1 MLCLIYSAFK
11 VQDSFR
17 GDSLEFRAPINFSH
31 LFHPERIQGGSVF
44 IIQNPSFCAEGETG
58 VNESHKG
65 SELSAPGDFP
75 GEEIFIE
82 ARSA

>member
-1 MLCLIYSAFK
+1 MK
-11 VQDSFR
+11 
-17 GDSLEFRAPINFSH
+17 FRAPINFSH
-31 LFHPERIQGGSVF
+31 LFHPERVQGGSVF
-44 IIQNPSFCAEGETG
+44 IIQNPCFCAEGETG

-82 ARSA
+82 ARSS